1 MAREGCLWPTAIKD
15 LRPANSR
22 VSQDGNGSSFSQAL
36 DDCGLGRDLKQRDPA
51 KPLPA
56 CLPTETVRELKL
68 LNLRVICFVAI
79 EN

>member
-51 KPLPA
+51 